1 MALRFTKMHGIGN
14 DFVVLDRRAQP
25 GPLDP
30 ALVRA
35 IGDRHT
41 GVGFDQLM
49 VLEPPRSPGSIAAYR
64 IYNGDGSEARQ
75 CGNGLRCLVAWLHRE
90 QPLAGPVRLD
100 GPAGAVACEV
110 LPDGRI
116 RADMGVPRFAPA
128 DVPFVA
134 DAEADVYALEVA
146 GERVSIGIASMGNPH
161 AVLEV
166 ADVDAAPV
174 ARLGPAIE
182 CHPRFPDRA
191 NVGFAQVVGRHA
203 IRLRVFERGAGETLA
218 CGSGACAAAAVLI
231 RRGRLASPA
240 TVTLPGGTL
249 EIDWPGGGAPLWMVG
264 PAAFVFEGTW
274 NP

>member
-1 MALRFTKMHGIGN
+1 
-14 DFVVLDRRAQP
+14 VLDRRAQP
-25 GPLDP
+25 GPLDA

-49 VLEPPRSPGSIAAYR
+49 VLEPPRSPGSVAAYR

-90 QPLAGPVRLD
+90 RPLVGPVRLD
-100 GPAGAVACEV
+100 GPAGSVACEV

-116 RADMGVPRFAPA
+116 RADMGVPRFAPS

-134 DAEADVYALEVA
+134 DGEADTYTLDLGG
-146 GERVSIGIASMGNPH
+146 GEQVSIGIASMGNPH
-161 AVLEV
+161 ALLEV
-166 ADVDAAPV
+166 ADVDTAPV
-174 ARLGPAIE
+174 ARIGPAIE
-182 CHPRFPDRA
+182 GHPRFPDRA
-191 NVGFAQVVGRHA
+191 NVGFAQVLGRHA

-231 RRGRLASPA
+231 RRGRVASPVA
-240 TVTLPGGTL
+240 VTLPGGTL
-249 EIDWPGGGAPLWMVG
+249 EIDWPGGDASLWMVG